1 LASPEL
7 GSPEVDVTRVGEPAS
22 RKRRVVVISHD
33 AYRAGSQ
40 ICLLHVLRWLVGSY
54 PADFSLLL
62 RRGGALVEAYAEVLP
77 TEVLSRPP
85 WGDPRWRS
93 IARGVARRLGVRTP
107 RPVISGPLDLI
118 YANSVPSLDVAIELA
133 SDGGCPVICHVHE
146 LNLAIQRY
154 ASIEQFREFAPRI
167 DAFIAASEAVAS
179 NLVRQYGVA
188 PEKIHQVYE
197 AIAQP
202 ILRPEPRAAVELRAR
217 LGIPAEAFVVG
228 GCGTVDWRKGPDIFL
243 QVARS
248 LAEQALP
255 RPVHFVWVG
264 GEPVSWERNVLEH
277 DVARMGL
284 SERVH
289 LVGPQV
295 EPAPYFSLFDV
306 FVLTSR
312 EDPFP
317 LVCLEAAAL
326 GIPIICFA
334 DAGGMPEFV
343 GEDAGFVVPYLDVA
357 RASDRV
363 RLLATAEELRVR
375 LGRCAAERVKK
386 HDVLV
391 IGPKIASVLDRFLC

>member
-1 LASPEL
+1 
-7 GSPEVDVTRVGEPAS
+7 
-22 RKRRVVVISHD
+22 
-33 AYRAGSQ
+33 
-40 ICLLHVLRWLVGSY
+40 
-54 PADFSLLL
+54 
-62 RRGGALVEAYAEVLP
+62 
-77 TEVLSRPP
+77 
-85 WGDPRWRS
+85 
-93 IARGVARRLGVRTP
+93 
-107 RPVISGPLDLI
+107 
-118 YANSVPSLDVAIELA
+118 
-133 SDGGCPVICHVHE
+133 
-146 LNLAIQRY
+146 
-154 ASIEQFREFAPRI
+154 
-167 DAFIAASEAVAS
+167 
-179 NLVRQYGVA
+179 
-188 PEKIHQVYE
+188 
-197 AIAQP
+197 
-202 ILRPEPRAAVELRAR
+202 
-217 LGIPAEAFVVG
+217 
-228 GCGTVDWRKGPDIFL
+228 
-243 QVARS
+243 
-248 LAEQALP
+248 
-255 RPVHFVWVG
+255 VG
-264 GEPVSWERNVLEH
+264 GEPVSWERKVLDH

-363 RLLATAEELRVR
+363 RLLVTAEELRVR

-391 IGPKIASVLDRFLC
+391 IGPKIASVLDRFC